1 MLPIVPKG
9 RKAMAYVVIKCGGS
23 ILPQL
28 PKTFYE
34 NIVTIKKAYHVQPV
48 IVHGGGPMVSSLLEK
63 LNIAT
68 SFVDGM
74 RVTTEDVLDVV
85 EMVLSG
91 SINKQIVRN
100 IHVSGGDAVGLSGVD
115 GRLLEAQPLQDQQ
128 RLGFVGEI
136 KTVNTK
142 MLTEITAQQQIPVIS
157 PIAAGQSGQRWNI
170 NADLAAGAV
179 AKALHAP
186 LYMVTNVAGV
196 LQNDSVISR
205 LDAQDVEMMIESG
218 QIHGGMIPKV
228 RAAISCL
235 QQGIKRVVIFNG
247 LEQDSLIKL
256 TVGKQV
262 GTSFTLQREPAN
274 LQQGGIR

>member
-1 MLPIVPKG
+1 
-9 RKAMAYVVIKCGGS
+9 MAYVVIKCGGS

-157 PIAAGQSGQRWNI
+157 PIAVGQSGQRWNI